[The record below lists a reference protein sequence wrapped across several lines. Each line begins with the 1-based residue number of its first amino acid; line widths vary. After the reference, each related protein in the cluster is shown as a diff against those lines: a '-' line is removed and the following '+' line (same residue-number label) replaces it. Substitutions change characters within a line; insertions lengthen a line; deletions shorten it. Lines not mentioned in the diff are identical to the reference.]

1 MESGKIVGIVDYDV
15 ETKREKRRS
24 LLMCR
29 GLLSQ
34 LLADPILADVP
45 RNPTLWDVVTSAL
58 KKEALCDSPLSN
70 STAPPWDLKN
80 LFKKRVNEMEQAN
93 MGHRHISCKHVWSN
107 FCLSCNN
114 EKLLDDDAVLQDI
127 GVRNKSQVHPYRIC
141 SICDEEGSGKTLEE
155 EEASSLSLTPQDLLD
170 SSSRLFPVMKVL
182 VICNGEKMGL
192 PLRLLT
198 MEVLDEPLLYFDH
211 SVIII
216 LTLITP
222 GEAIEPSNSSDD
234 RRSTSEVAPQ
244 KEVVSFE
251 KRHELT
257 NNYRSVALVN
267 VKLLLPPLYPY
278 HYQG

>member
-1 MESGKIVGIVDYDV
+1 MESGEIVGIGDYDV

-24 LLMCR
+24 
-29 GLLSQ
+29 LLSQ

-45 RNPTLWDVVTSAL
+45 RNPALWDVVTSAL

-80 LFKKRVNEMEQAN
+80 LIKKRVNEMEQAN
-93 MGHRHISCKHVWSN
+93 MGQRHISWKHVWSN

-127 GVRNKSQVHPYRIC
+127 GVQNKSQVHPYRIC

-155 EEASSLSLTPQDLLD
+155 EEASSLLLTPQDLLD

-192 PLRLLT
+192 PLGLLT
-198 MEVLDEPLLYFDH
+198 MEVLEEPLLYFGH
-211 SVIII
+211 SEIII
-216 LTLITP
+216 LSLITRGR

-244 KEVVSFE
+244 KEVVSFG

-267 VKLLLPPLYPY
+267 VKLLLPPPYPY

>member
-1 MESGKIVGIVDYDV
+1 MESGEIVGIGDYDV

-24 LLMCR
+24 
-29 GLLSQ
+29 LLSQ

-45 RNPTLWDVVTSAL
+45 RNPALWDVVTSAL

-80 LFKKRVNEMEQAN
+80 LIKKRVNEMEQAN
-93 MGHRHISCKHVWSN
+93 MGQRHISWKHVWSN

-127 GVRNKSQVHPYRIC
+127 GVQNKSQVHPYRIC

-155 EEASSLSLTPQDLLD
+155 EEASSLLLTPQDLLD

-192 PLRLLT
+192 PLGLLT
-198 MEVLDEPLLYFDH
+198 MEVLEEPLLAVSSTMVCDAN
-211 SVIII
+211 SVVEGGR
-216 LTLITP
+216 

-244 KEVVSFE
+244 KEVVSFG

-267 VKLLLPPLYPY
+267 VKLLLPPPYPY

>member
-1 MESGKIVGIVDYDV
+1 
-15 ETKREKRRS
+15 
-24 LLMCR
+24 
-29 GLLSQ
+29 
-34 LLADPILADVP
+34 
-45 RNPTLWDVVTSAL
+45 
-58 KKEALCDSPLSN
+58 
-70 STAPPWDLKN
+70 
-80 LFKKRVNEMEQAN
+80 MEQAN
-93 MGHRHISCKHVWSN
+93 MGQRHISWKHVWSN

-127 GVRNKSQVHPYRIC
+127 GVQNKSQVHPYRIC

-155 EEASSLSLTPQDLLD
+155 EEASSLLLTPQDLLD

-192 PLRLLT
+192 PLGLLT
-198 MEVLDEPLLYFDH
+198 MEVLEEPLLYFGH
-211 SVIII
+211 SEIII
-216 LTLITP
+216 LSLITRGR

-244 KEVVSFE
+244 KEVVSFG

-267 VKLLLPPLYPY
+267 VKLLLPPPYPY

>member
-1 MESGKIVGIVDYDV
+1 MESGEIVGIGDYDV

-24 LLMCR
+24 
-29 GLLSQ
+29 LLSQ

-45 RNPTLWDVVTSAL
+45 RNPALWDVVTSAL

-80 LFKKRVNEMEQAN
+80 LIKKRVNEMEQAN
-93 MGHRHISCKHVWSN
+93 MGQRHISWKHVWSN

-127 GVRNKSQVHPYRIC
+127 GVQNKSQVHPYRIC

-155 EEASSLSLTPQDLLD
+155 EEASSLLLTPQDLLD

-192 PLRLLT
+192 PLGLLT
-198 MEVLDEPLLYFDH
+198 MEVLEEPLL
-211 SVIII
+211 SVVNHGVCDANSVVEGGR
-216 LTLITP
+216 

-244 KEVVSFE
+244 KEVVSFG

-267 VKLLLPPLYPY
+267 VKLLLPPPYPF